1 MKTSFGSAAL
11 VSLALGSA
19 MAFYAVSLHVAAE
32 RAGIDKVRAQIVADS
47 HDIRMLQAELR
58 TRARLPE
65 LQRWNEQVPALAP
78 PKPNQFIDSPLVL
91 ASYTPPSGAKAPA
104 VQFAAAHPAPKAD
117 SPMQQVAY
125 REPSVAGG
133 QAVPAAKLVVPAYK
147 KAVAAALMSAPVTS
161 TSVTGVAKVVSATA
175 TATATAPRKPKPIVV
190 ASAEPVPS
198 SSIGLDATL
207 GGQLAAA
214 AAQEHATR
222 VSYTLR

>member
-11 VSLALGSA
+11 VGLALSSA

-65 LQRWNEQVPALAP
+65 LQRWNEQVLALAP

-91 ASYTPPSGAKAPA
+91 ANYTPPSSATPRAADPVRFAAVHPSVAPASPVQQVAFQRPVAGVGPMERTVAAQTVPTKKPVPAASVAAAADVSLVTAAPKAPA
-104 VQFAAAHPAPKAD
+104 HHAPK
-117 SPMQQVAY
+117 P
-125 REPSVAGG
+125 
-133 QAVPAAKLVVPAYK
+133 LV
-147 KAVAAALMSAPVTS
+147 VAAAGP
-161 TSVTGVAKVVSATA
+161 AT
-175 TATATAPRKPKPIVV
+175 PP
-190 ASAEPVPS
+190 
-198 SSIGLDATL
+198 SIGLDATL

-214 AAQEHATR
+214 AAQEHVTR
-222 VSYTLR
+222 ASYTLR